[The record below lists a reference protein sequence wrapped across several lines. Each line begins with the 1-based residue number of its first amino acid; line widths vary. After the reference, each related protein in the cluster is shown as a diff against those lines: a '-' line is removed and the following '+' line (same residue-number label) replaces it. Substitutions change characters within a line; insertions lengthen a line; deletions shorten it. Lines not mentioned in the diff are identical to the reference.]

1 MKELWKKG
9 TLRPTTKC
17 WAQGMD
23 GWRPLHS
30 ISQLKWCLMA
40 SGNHIMNESELAIT
54 CLDML
59 IDICKWY
66 PNRLVD
72 ASVSP
77 CFLLFLLLSQ
87 FLYLLHSL
95 CLCLLFCFSLP
106 HSSSPKP
113 PLSLLSSLCLFPCLF
128 FHCFFHTLPHCSS
141 PSLFLSLSL
150 FQYSH
155 LLVTRPRE
163 CVNTQKYLHT
173 R

>member
-66 PNRLVD
+66 PNRLAD
-72 ASVSP
+72 ASVSLY
-77 CFLLFLLLSQ
+77 CLLSLLLSQ

-95 CLCLLFCFSLP
+95 CLCLLFCFL
-106 HSSSPKP
+106 SPTLAP
-113 PLSLLSSLCLFPCLF
+113 PSLLSPSVAPSVCFHFYYLTVSFTLYLTARLLLSF
-128 FHCFFHTLPHCSS
+128 FHY
-141 PSLFLSLSL
+141 LSFSVPT
-150 FQYSH
+150 S
-155 LLVTRPRE
+155 
-163 CVNTQKYLHT
+163 
-173 R
+173 